1 MRLFGRFALTLG
13 DVSLALFIAST
24 ALVGPSNSTD
34 FLGLLDSPISRH
46 VIQAIRAPLTINL
59 L

>member
-24 ALVGPSNSTD
+24 ALVGPSNSTG
-34 FLGLLDSPISRH
+34 FLGLLDSP
-46 VIQAIRAPLTINL
+46 IQAIRAPLTINL